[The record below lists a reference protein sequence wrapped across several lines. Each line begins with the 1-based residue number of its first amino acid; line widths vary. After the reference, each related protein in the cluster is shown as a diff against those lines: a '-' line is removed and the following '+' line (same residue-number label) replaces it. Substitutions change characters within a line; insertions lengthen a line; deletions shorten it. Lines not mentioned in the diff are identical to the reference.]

1 MPAFLKMW
9 MDGWTG
15 FRPLFCTIKAELGRG
30 QPGLMRWSWDEALP
44 QSSIDRSTLDSA
56 AHRAT
61 SELAAAPLKCG
72 TTTPSLSEN
81 IFWIIKEKTVGVM
94 LGSHPPAW
102 PQTST
107 IE

>member
-1 MPAFLKMW
+1 MYIFECNKGRTIRYSGGGG

-30 QPGLMRWSWDEALP
+30 QPGLMRWSWDETLP

-61 SELAAAPLKCG
+61 SELAAAPSG
-72 TTTPSLSEN
+72 A
-81 IFWIIKEKTVGVM
+81 G
-94 LGSHPPAW
+94 GGGGG
-102 PQTST
+102 
-107 IE
+107 